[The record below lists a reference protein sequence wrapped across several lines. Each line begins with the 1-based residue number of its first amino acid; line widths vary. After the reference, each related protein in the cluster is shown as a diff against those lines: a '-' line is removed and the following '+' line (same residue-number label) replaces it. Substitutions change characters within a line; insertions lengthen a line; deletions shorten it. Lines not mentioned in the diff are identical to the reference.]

1 MKESLIK
8 KLKNYICKN
17 ITEEFFKNDMKQK
30 NIKNEKSPRPFKRS
44 ILSTLENKHVSA
56 VDFKNY
62 DLKKKIISEFANNGD
77 TTITSLSNLLNL
89 STPKVT
95 EIINELIAHEIV
107 QDYGKLNTNGGRKP
121 NVYGLNA
128 NAGFFLG
135 IEVRNFYVSL
145 GLLDFKKNL
154 IKSAQD
160 LPFTLANTPES
171 LQSLCKIIEDFIKGL
186 PVKKD
191 KILGIGVNLSGR
203 INYKTGYSY
212 SYFHFSEDPLS
223 KIIEDRIGIPTYLE
237 NDSRA
242 AAYAEFCNGI
252 VKDEKNVLFLNLDYG
267 IGVGIMMNGQLYYG
281 KSGFAGE
288 IGHIPIFD
296 NEIICHCGKKG
307 CLETEASGW
316 ALLRLLTQKLK
327 QGSSSILSRNNVS
340 FENIK
345 LEDVINAVSLDD
357 VLAIELVATIGERLG
372 RGIASL
378 INIFNPE
385 LIILGGVLSATKD
398 YIRLPIK
405 SAINKYSLSLVNNDT
420 DLKMSS
426 LGNTAGIIGSC
437 LLARNRFLS

>member
-1 MKESLIK
+1 MKE
-8 KLKNYICKN
+8 KN
-17 ITEEFFKNDMKQK
+17 IE
-30 NIKNEKSPRPFKRS
+30 NEKSVRTFKRS
-44 ILSTLENKHVSA
+44 ILSSLENEHLGA
-56 VDFKNY
+56 VDFKNH
-62 DLKKKIISEFANNGD
+62 DLKKKIISECANNGD
-77 TTITSLSNLLNL
+77 TTIPSLSNLLNL

-95 EIINELIAHEIV
+95 EIINELIAHEII

-154 IKSAQD
+154 LKSAQD

-171 LQSLCKIIEDFIKGL
+171 LQTLCKIIEDFIKGL

-242 AAYAEFCNGI
+242 AAYGEFCNGI

-316 ALLRLLTQKLK
+316 ALLRLLSQKLK
-327 QGSSSILSRNNVS
+327 QGSSSILSRNHVS
-340 FENIK
+340 ENIK
-345 LEDVINAVSLDD
+345 LEDVVNAVSLDD

-385 LIILGGVLSATKD
+385 LIILGGVLSSTKD

-405 SAINKYSLSLVNNDT
+405 SALNKYSLSLVNNDT
-420 DLKMSS
+420 ELKMSS
-426 LGNTAGIIGSC
+426 LGNNAGIIGSC